1 MIDASSSA
9 SAGEGT
15 GDLTGGQTMPC
26 PSCSGFYLLISIS
39 LEACNGKRETVST
52 TGTVSGKKL
61 SKILVADLLSS
72 GNG

>member
-15 GDLTGGQTMPC
+15 GDLTGGQTMPH

-39 LEACNGKRETVST
+39 LEARNGKRETVST

>member
-39 LEACNGKRETVST
+39 LEARNGKRETVST

-61 SKILVADLLSS
+61 PKILVADLLSS

>member
-15 GDLTGGQTMPC
+15 GDLTGGQTMLC

-39 LEACNGKRETVST
+39 LEARNGKRETVST

>member
-15 GDLTGGQTMPC
+15 GDLTRGQTMPC

-39 LEACNGKRETVST
+39 LDARNGKRETVST

-61 SKILVADLLSS
+61 PKILVADLLSS